1 MPRKGEN
8 IYKRKDGRWE
18 GRYIRDRVNGK
29 VKYGYVF
36 AHSYKEVKIKLTDA
50 KARLALNTSAVPV
63 IASELLIWSF
73 SRASDEWIQANKSQ
87 WKESS
92 TVKYINI
99 LNNHLLPEFGQRN
112 ITDIARADIQ
122 AYISKLLTSS
132 GRNNAVNGLA
142 PKTVNSI
149 ISVMKNIFEF
159 TAETKQCTLI
169 SFNGL
174 NVKQPQ
180 KQMRILSQAEQS
192 LLTEYLLEESSNT
205 DIGILLSLYT
215 GLRVGEVCALKWEDI
230 SFRDNCIHV
239 HKTMQRIQVKG
250 NSDHKSEIIISAPKS
265 ECSVRDVPI
274 PDKLL
279 LMLQKRQNAPYTYF
293 LTGKTNLYVEP
304 RTMQN
309 RFKSTIKKAGIA
321 LANFHALRH
330 TFATRCIELG
340 FDIKSLSE
348 ILGHASVNITLNRY
362 VHPSMELKQKNMNK
376 LSDLLAVK

>member
-29 VKYGYVF
+29 AKYGYVF

-50 KARLALNTSAVPV
+50 KTHLASNTSVAPV
-63 IASELLIWSF
+63 IASELLICSF
-73 SRASDEWIQANKSQ
+73 SRTSDEWIQANKSQ

-92 TVKYINI
+92 TAKYINI

-112 ITDIARADIQ
+112 ITDIARTDIQ
-122 AYISKLLTSS
+122 AYISKLLMIG
-132 GRNNAVNGLA
+132 GRNNTGLA

-159 TAETKQCTLI
+159 AAETKQYTLI

-180 KQMRILSQAEQS
+180 KQMRILSQTEQS
-192 LLTEYLLEESSNT
+192 LLTEYLLEESGNT

-230 SFRDNCIHV
+230 SFRDRCIHV
-239 HKTMQRIQVKG
+239 NKTMQRIQV
-250 NSDHKSEIIISAPKS
+250 NDNANHRTEIIISAPKS

-279 LMLQKRQNAPYTYF
+279 LLLQERQNAPNTYI
-293 LTGKTNLYVEP
+293 LTGKATLFVEP

-321 LANFHALRH
+321 QANFHALRH

-362 VHPSMELKQKNMNK
+362 VHPSMELKQKNMNM

>member
-8 IYKRKDGRWE
+8 IYKRKDGKWE

-29 VKYGYVF
+29 AKYGYVF
-36 AHSYKEVKIKLTDA
+36 AHSYKEVKIKLTNA
-50 KARLALNTSAVPV
+50 KAFIASNTSAVPV
-63 IASELLIWSF
+63 IASELLICSF

-112 ITDIARADIQ
+112 ITDISRTDIQ
-122 AYISKLLTSS
+122 DYISRLLMSG
-132 GRNNAVNGLA
+132 GRNNTGLA

-149 ISVMKNIFEF
+149 ISVMKNVFEHV
-159 TAETKQCTLI
+159 AETKGCTLVN
-169 SFNGL
+169 FKGL
-174 NVKQPQ
+174 TVKQPQ
-180 KQMRILSQAEQS
+180 KQMRILSQSEQNI
-192 LLTEYLLEESSNT
+192 LTGYLLEKSSDT
-205 DIGILLSLYT
+205 SIGILLSLYT

-230 SFRDNCIHV
+230 SFRDKCIHIK
-239 HKTMQRIQVKG
+239 KTMQRIQVKG
-250 NSDHKSEIIISAPKS
+250 NLDYKSEIIISTPKS

-274 PDKLL
+274 PDKLM
-279 LMLQKRQNAPYTYF
+279 LMLQKRQNAPNTYF

-321 LANFHALRH
+321 PANFHALRH

-362 VHPSMELKQKNMNK
+362 VHPSMELKQKNMNM

>member
-18 GRYIRDRVNGK
+18 GRYIRERVNGK
-29 VKYGYVF
+29 AKYGYVF

-63 IASELLIWSF
+63 MASELLICSF
-73 SRASDEWIQANKSQ
+73 SRASDEWVQANNSQ

-112 ITDIARADIQ
+112 ITDIAKTDIQ
-122 AYISKLLTSS
+122 AYISKLLTSG
-132 GRNNAVNGLA
+132 GRNNTGLA

-192 LLTEYLLEESSNT
+192 LLTEYLLKESSKT
-205 DIGILLSLYT
+205 SIGILLSLYT

-230 SFRDNCIHV
+230 SFRDRCIHV
-239 HKTMQRIQVKG
+239 HKTMQRIQV
-250 NSDHKSEIIISAPKS
+250 NNNENHKTEIIISAPKS

-279 LMLQKRQNAPYTYF
+279 RMLQERQNASNTYF
-293 LTGKTNLYVEP
+293 LTGKTNIYVEP

-321 LANFHALRH
+321 PANFHALRH

-348 ILGHASVNITLNRY
+348 VLGHASVNITLNRY
-362 VHPSMELKQKNMNK
+362 VHPSMELKQKNKNM
-376 LSDLLAVK
+376 LCDLLAVK

>member
-8 IYKRKDGRWE
+8 IYKRQDGRWE
-18 GRYIRDRVNGK
+18 GRYIRERIDGK
-29 VKYGYVF
+29 AKYGYVF
-36 AHSYKEVKIKLTDA
+36 AHSYKDVKIKLTNA
-50 KARLALNTSAVPV
+50 KARLASNTSAVPV
-63 IASELLIWSF
+63 IASELLICSF
-73 SRASDEWIQANKSQ
+73 SIASDEWIQANKSQ

-92 TVKYINI
+92 TAKYMNI
-99 LNNHLLPEFGQRN
+99 LNNHLLPEFGQIN
-112 ITDIARADIQ
+112 ITNIARADIQ
-122 AYISKLLTSS
+122 AYISKLLTNS
-132 GRNNAVNGLA
+132 GRNNAGLA

-192 LLTEYLLEESSNT
+192 LLTEYLLEEISST
-205 DIGILLSLYT
+205 GIGILLSLYT

-230 SFRDNCIHV
+230 SFRDKCIHV

-250 NSDHKSEIIISAPKS
+250 NADHRSEIIISAPKS

-274 PDKLL
+274 PDKLMLIL
-279 LMLQKRQNAPYTYF
+279 LERQNAPNTYF
-293 LTGKTNLYVEP
+293 LTGKTNIYVEP

-309 RFKSTIKKAGIA
+309 RFKSIIKKAGIA
-321 LANFHALRH
+321 TANFHALRH

-348 ILGHASVNITLNRY
+348 VLGHASVNITLNRY
-362 VHPSMELKQKNMNK
+362 VHPSMELKQKNMNM
-376 LSDLLAVK
+376 LSDLLTVK

>member
-29 VKYGYVF
+29 AKYGYVF
-36 AHSYKEVKIKLTDA
+36 AHSYKEVKIKLIDA
-50 KARLALNTSAVPV
+50 KTRLASNTPATPV
-63 IASELLIWSF
+63 IASELLICSF
-73 SRASDEWIQANKSQ
+73 SSASDEWIQANKSQ

-112 ITDIARADIQ
+112 ITDIARTDIQ
-122 AYISKLLTSS
+122 SYISKLLMIG
-132 GRNNAVNGLA
+132 GRNNTGLA
-142 PKTVNSI
+142 PKTINSI

-159 TAETKQCTLI
+159 AAETKQYTLI

-180 KQMRILSQAEQS
+180 KQMRILSQTEQS
-192 LLTEYLLEESSNT
+192 LLTEYLLEESGNT

-230 SFRDNCIHV
+230 SFRDRCIHV
-239 HKTMQRIQVKG
+239 NKTMQRIQV
-250 NSDHKSEIIISAPKS
+250 NDNADYRTEIIISAPKS

-274 PDKLL
+274 PDKLM
-279 LMLQKRQNAPYTYF
+279 LMLQKRQNAPNTYF

-321 LANFHALRH
+321 PANFHALRH

-362 VHPSMELKQKNMNK
+362 VHPSMELKQKNMNM

>member
-29 VKYGYVF
+29 AKYGYVF
-36 AHSYKEVKIKLTDA
+36 AHSYKEVKIKLMNA
-50 KARLALNTSAVPV
+50 KAFIASNTSAVPV
-63 IASELLIWSF
+63 IASELLICSF

-112 ITDIARADIQ
+112 ITDISRTDIQ
-122 AYISKLLTSS
+122 DYISRLLMS
-132 GRNNAVNGLA
+132 GGKNNTGLA

-149 ISVMKNIFEF
+149 ISVMKNVFEHA
-159 TAETKQCTLI
+159 AETKGCILVN
-169 SFNGL
+169 FKGL
-174 NVKQPQ
+174 TVKQPQ
-180 KQMRILSQAEQS
+180 KQMRILSQSEQNI
-192 LLTEYLLEESSNT
+192 LTGYLLEKSSDT
-205 DIGILLSLYT
+205 SIGILLSLYT

-230 SFRDNCIHV
+230 SFRDKCIHV
-239 HKTMQRIQVKG
+239 KKTMQRIQVKG
-250 NSDHKSEIIISAPKS
+250 NLDHKSEIIISTPKS
-265 ECSVRDVPI
+265 GCSVRDVPI
-274 PDKLL
+274 PDKLM
-279 LMLQKRQNAPYTYF
+279 LMLQKRQNAPNTYF

-321 LANFHALRH
+321 PANFHALRH

-362 VHPSMELKQKNMNK
+362 VHPSMELKQKNMNM